1 VADTALPEAGRV
13 AEEILEINVRR
24 RGEHLHAEAG
34 RVAEEILESN
44 ERPGHEARWLV
55 KWEGLGRAHATWEP
69 RRKIPSELLEAFE
82 QKRMATFNAELEPL
96 LASAPAAGSS
106 AASGVVGLT
115 VRESDAH
122 ACAAALKERW
132 QHGRLKL
139 HDESGKLLGT
149 CFGYAS
155 YGKTLQT
162 LDSEQQSTHT
172 LLVTNALLPLVRRFL
187 PGFFAIEQQLA
198 MWLQQRFGT
207 VVELFYAHGLRQ
219 GPDTLSSTGFAIHQD
234 TEDYDFIEYTV
245 VVKLTPDEPN
255 EEPSAMRVVG
265 APFHFEYGPTPGAS
279 GCFRARL
286 FHASVAPTSEREH
299 LKIAF
304 FFRSSVKGERLA
316 KRALGGRGRDGA
328 DDELLAQRR
337 AEVHARAYL
346 GELAA

>member
-1 VADTALPEAGRV
+1 
-13 AEEILEINVRR
+13 
-24 RGEHLHAEAG
+24 
-34 RVAEEILESN
+34 
-44 ERPGHEARWLV
+44 
-55 KWEGLGRAHATWEP
+55 
-69 RRKIPSELLEAFE
+69 
-82 QKRMATFNAELEPL
+82 M
-96 LASAPAAGSS
+96 
-106 AASGVVGLT
+106 
-115 VRESDAH
+115 
-122 ACAAALKERW
+122 
-132 QHGRLKL
+132 
-139 HDESGKLLGT
+139 
-149 CFGYAS
+149 
-155 YGKTLQT
+155 
-162 LDSEQQSTHT
+162 
-172 LLVTNALLPLVRRFL
+172 TNALLPLVRRFL

-316 KRALGGRGRDGA
+316 KRALGGRARDGA

-346 GELAA
+346 GELGA